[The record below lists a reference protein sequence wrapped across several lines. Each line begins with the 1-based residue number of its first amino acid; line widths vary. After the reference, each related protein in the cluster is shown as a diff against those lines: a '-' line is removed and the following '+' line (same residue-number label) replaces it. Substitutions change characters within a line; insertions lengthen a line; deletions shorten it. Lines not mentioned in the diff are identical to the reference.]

1 MGYILDNLALLPL
14 LGAAG
19 LSLFPGSDLQAQGE
33 GFPDV
38 SVQMRH
44 VDYHLDSVTVLNIEY
59 LRGALHPTAP
69 EHAPYFDEK
78 NSFQLKIDSAR
89 IAVSPA
95 NLSNL
100 LNHYTFA
107 FPGSPLRS
115 LKVGIEQG
123 RLKMEGRMRGISFS
137 MLGDLTLTEAGELR
151 IHPVSMKAVGIKVG
165 GLMKFLGLNLEKLV
179 KARGDRGVRIEKNDF
194 YLSVSKLLPPPQILG
209 RLGKVEINDSAIVQ
223 IFQPDSGRKIEAL
236 TIPNSK
242 AENYMFYRGG
252 TLRFGKLTMHDTDL
266 LIEDAEPRDAFDFF
280 LDEYNAQLVAGYS
293 KNTPDHG
300 LITVMQDW
308 KRAPALKGAEKAES
322 AGRAEK
328 TGTDE
333 KAEKLQRGEK

>member
-1 MGYILDNLALLPL
+1 MGRLWILGWLF
-14 LGAAG
+14 AG
-19 LSLFPGSDLQAQGE
+19 LPHPLIAQDK

-38 SVQMRH
+38 AAQMRH
-44 VDYHLDSVTVLNIEY
+44 VDYHVDSTTILNIEY
-59 LRGALHPTAP
+59 LRGALHPTSP
-69 EHAPYFDEK
+69 EHAPYFDQK
-78 NSFQLKIDSAR
+78 NSFDLRIDSAR
-89 IAVSPA
+89 IAVSAA

-115 LKVGIEQG
+115 LNVGIEQG

-151 IHPVSMKAVGIKVG
+151 IHPVTMKAVGIKVG
-165 GLMKFLGLNLEKLV
+165 GLMKFLGLNLQKLI

-194 YLSVSKLLPPPQILG
+194 YLTPSKLLPPPQVLG
-209 RLGKVEINDSAIVQ
+209 RLGKVEVKDGAVLL
-223 IFQPDSGRKIEAL
+223 IFQPDSSRKIEPL
-236 TIPNSK
+236 TLPNSK
-242 AENYMFYRGG
+242 VENYMFYRGG
-252 TLRFGKLTMHDTDL
+252 TLRFGKLTMSDTDL
-266 LIEDAEPRDAFDFF
+266 FIEDAGPEDPFDFF

-308 KRAPALKGAEKAES
+308 KRTPPLKRAEKAQK
-322 AGRAEK
+322 AEK

-333 KAEKLQRGEK
+333 KAEKLERGEK

>member
-1 MGYILDNLALLPL
+1 MARLWIVVLSIAALPRP
-14 LGAAG
+14 
-19 LSLFPGSDLQAQGE
+19 SSAQRQ

-38 SVQMRH
+38 AAQMRH
-44 VDYHLDSVTVLNIEY
+44 VDYHLDSTTILDIEY
-59 LRGALHPTAP
+59 LRGALHPTSP

-78 NSFQLKIDSAR
+78 NSFNLKIDSAR
-89 IAVSPA
+89 IAVTPA

-115 LKVGIEQG
+115 LSVTIEQG
-123 RLKMEGRMRGISFS
+123 RLKMEGRMKGISFS
-137 MLGDLTLTEAGELR
+137 MLGDLTLTDSGELR
-151 IHPVSMKAVGIKVG
+151 IHPVTMKAVGIKVG
-165 GLMKFLGLNLEKLV
+165 GLMKFLGLNLEKMI

-194 YLSVSKLLPPPQILG
+194 YLTPSKLLPPPSIRG
-209 RLGKVEINDSAIVQ
+209 RVGKVEVKDGAVVL
-223 IFQPDSGRKIEAL
+223 IFQPDSSRKIEPL
-236 TIPNSK
+236 TVPNSK
-242 AENYMFYRGG
+242 VENYMFYRGG
-252 TLRFGKLTMHDTDL
+252 TLRFGKLTMSDTDL
-266 LIEDAEPRDAFDFF
+266 FIEDAVPEDPFDFF

-308 KRAPALKGAEKAES
+308 KRTPPLK
-322 AGRAEK
+322 RAEK
-328 TGTDE
+328 PGADKAERTGTDE

>member
-1 MGYILDNLALLPL
+1 MSRDYLPL
-14 LGAAG
+14 LGVAG
-19 LSLFPGSDLQAQGE
+19 LLWLGPARLAAQRE

-38 SVQMRH
+38 AAQMRQ
-44 VDYHLDSVTVLNIEY
+44 VDYHIDSTTVLNIEY
-59 LRGALHPTAP
+59 LRGSLHPTAP
-69 EHAPYFDEK
+69 EHSPYFDDK

-115 LKVGIEQG
+115 LQVGIEQG

-151 IHPVSMKAVGIKVG
+151 IHPATMKAVGIKVG
-165 GLMKFLGLNLEKLV
+165 GLMKFLGLNLEKLI

-194 YLSVSKLLPPPQILG
+194 YLAPSKLLPPPQVLG
-209 RLGKVEINDSAIVQ
+209 RVGKVEVKDGAVVM
-223 IFQPDSGRKIEAL
+223 IFQPDSGRKIEPL
-236 TIPNSK
+236 TVPK
-242 AENYMFYRGG
+242 PKVENYMFYRGG
-252 TLRFGKLTMHDTDL
+252 TLRFGKLTMSDTDL
-266 LIEDAEPRDAFDFF
+266 FIEDAVPEDPFDFF

-308 KRAPALKGAEKAES
+308 KRAPALKGAEGAEKAER

-333 KAEKLQRGEK
+333 QAEKLQRGEK